1 MKWIKNIKKKKNR
14 DNKKKSQKYNNS
26 QNSDPQSLRKD
37 KESNEVKKTQISYN
51 FENFRKLKVYK
62 RPIIDDFDEREQLHN
77 QILKEL
83 EKLD

>member
-1 MKWIKNIKKKKNR
+1 MKWIKNIKKKINR
-14 DNKKKSQKYNNS
+14 DNTKESQKNNDIQNSNS
-26 QNSDPQSLRKD
+26 QSFRNNN
-37 KESNEVKKTQISYN
+37 ESNEVKKTHISYN

-62 RPIIDDFDEREQLHN
+62 RPIIDDFDEREELHN